1 MKSLIIDIQRCSIH
15 DGPGIRT
22 SIFLKG
28 CPLNCQWCHNPE
40 SQSFQKQLSFNS
52 EKCTL
57 CRGCANICSNNVH
70 TFNKNTHFIDFSKCV
85 HCEKCVA
92 ICTQKALHI
101 IGKEYSPQEVLTIV
115 LKDEIFYMQGGGG
128 ITISGGEALSHTKFC
143 VELLTLCKEKN
154 IHTCIETSC
163 FTQQKN
169 IEKIINYVDL
179 FLIDFKTS
187 NSKDSIKYIGQDNKL
202 ILENLD
208 FIYTQGKEIIIRC
221 PIIPT
226 VNDTKEHFDEIIALS
241 TKYPNI
247 KQFEL
252 LPYHN
257 FGISKAK
264 NTNLNYKEF
273 PIPSTEQKN
282 EWLAYLQTEMQNRI
296 RLA

>member
-1 MKSLIIDIQRCSIH
+1 MESLVIDIQRCSIH

-22 SIFLKG
+22 AVFLKG

-57 CRGCANICSNNVH
+57 CKECEKVCSNKVH
-70 TFNKNTHFIDFSKCV
+70 SFIKNTHYVNYSKCI
-85 HCEKCVA
+85 HCGQCVE
-92 ICTQKALHI
+92 ICPQKALHI
-101 IGKEYSPQEVLTIV
+101 IGKKYNPKEILDIV
-115 LKDEIFYMQGGGG
+115 LKDDVFYAQGDGG
-128 ITISGGEALSHTKFC
+128 ITISGGEALSHSDFC
-143 VELLTLCKEKN
+143 FELLTLCKEKK

-169 IEKIINYVDL
+169 IEKIINLVDL

-187 NSKDSIKYIGQDNKL
+187 NNKDSIKYVGQDNKL
-202 ILENLD
+202 ILENFD
-208 FIYTQGKEIIIRC
+208 FIYKQGKEIIIRC
-221 PIIPT
+221 PIIPS
-226 VNDTKEHFDEIIALS
+226 VNDTKEHFDAIIALS
-241 TKYPNI
+241 KTYPNI

-264 NTNLNYKEF
+264 NTNLDYIEF
-273 PIPSTEQKN
+273 PIPTAEQKQ
-282 EWLAYLQTEMQNRI
+282 EWLAYLQTAMRDKI
-296 RLA
+296 TI